1 MAANLEVVGSEN
13 GLAVLYL
20 HGAASVRDFGPSDE
34 LCKRSGIRLFRF
46 CRPGYDNSV
55 ARPSASLVDVA
66 EDALSIL
73 VSMGIE
79 SVVVLGWSGGGPYAL
94 ASVFAKT
101 RIVSKV
107 GLIASWAPMFPP
119 DPGLPGGVRFFMKAA
134 QVLPR
139 PLLQV
144 ALAATGRRTAGHVDD
159 IRRVARPWGF
169 ALSELPSLPPV
180 GVWHAADDPNVP
192 IEPWRNQVTVA
203 LHEHEG
209 NWHEPSETVWTEV
222 FDWAKSGM
230 PTS

>member
-13 GLAVLYL
+13 GLAVLYF

-34 LCKRSGIRLFRF
+34 LCIRSGIRLFRF
-46 CRPGYDNSV
+46 CRPGYDNSA
-55 ARPSASLVDVA
+55 ARPSASLIDVA

-101 RIVSKV
+101 HIVSKV
-107 GLIASWAPMFPP
+107 GLIASWAPMSPP

-134 QVLPR
+134 QVLSR
-139 PLLQV
+139 PLLRV

-169 ALSELPSLPPV
+169 AISELPSSPPV
-180 GVWHAADDPNVP
+180 HAWHATNDPNVP
-192 IEPWRNQVTVA
+192 IGPWRNQSTIT
-203 LHEHEG
+203 LHEHSG
-209 NWHEPSETVWTEV
+209 NWHETSEPVWEEI
-222 FDWAKSGM
+222 FDWAKSL
-230 PTS
+230 SA

>member
-1 MAANLEVVGSEN
+1 MTANLEVVGSED
-13 GLAVLYL
+13 GLAVLYF

-46 CRPGYDNSV
+46 CRPGYDNFV

-94 ASVFAKT
+94 ASVFAKS

-107 GLIASWAPMFPP
+107 GLIASWAPMSPP
-119 DPGLPGGVRFFMKAA
+119 DPALPGGVRFFMKAA

-169 ALSELPSLPPV
+169 ALSELPSLPPAA
-180 GVWHAADDPNVP
+180 VWHAADDPNVP
-192 IEPWRNQVTVA
+192 ITPWRNKVNVA
-203 LHEHEG
+203 LHEQEG
-209 NWHEPSETVWTEV
+209 KWHKPSETVWTEV
-222 FDWAKSGM
+222 FDWAKGR
-230 PTS
+230 TSAS